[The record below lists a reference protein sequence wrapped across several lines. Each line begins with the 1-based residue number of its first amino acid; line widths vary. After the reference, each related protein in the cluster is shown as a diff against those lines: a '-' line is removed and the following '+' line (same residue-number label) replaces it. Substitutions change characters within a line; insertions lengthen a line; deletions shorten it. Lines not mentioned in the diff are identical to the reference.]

1 MSKKKHL
8 DFFFCWQ
15 ARMSRDKDRTIKR
28 KLHKNKQKQKEQKTS
43 KEIIVKKKGKING
56 LCPLPRPTLSRRDRA
71 TSHNSFTL
79 KLPQFPQPIVAC
91 I

>member
-28 KLHKNKQKQKEQKTS
+28 KLHKNKQKQKEQKNKQGDHS
-43 KEIIVKKKGKING
+43 EKKEK
-56 LCPLPRPTLSRRDRA
+56 
-71 TSHNSFTL
+71 
-79 KLPQFPQPIVAC
+79 
-91 I
+91 